1 MPYPLTFRQL
11 GRRGLAGD
19 PWMIALA
26 DFTLGRQLDDT
37 PTLWQAMFHPQIL
50 RDVVAEKFAA
60 PPKLI
65 YERKGPPF
73 PTESGSWRLQ
83 MFAISLLFSLP
94 LLLANWRRR
103 LVRTATAWATVY
115 LGLWGIALWGLAII
129 SSIAGVRW
137 NEVVLVLMPLDLA
150 LPFLGPS
157 KRRAYSRV
165 RVAGLMAVSL
175 LAAVGVFHQPLWIP
189 VLAAFV
195 PHAILAFD
203 LPHGLRAL
211 TKSVPDAGQE
221 IR

>member
-1 MPYPLTFRQL
+1 
-11 GRRGLAGD
+11 
-19 PWMIALA
+19 
-26 DFTLGRQLDDT
+26 
-37 PTLWQAMFHPQIL
+37 
-50 RDVVAEKFAA
+50 
-60 PPKLI
+60 
-65 YERKGPPF
+65 
-73 PTESGSWRLQ
+73 

-103 LVRTATAWATVY
+103 FVRTATAWATVY
-115 LGLWGIALWGLAII
+115 LGLWGIALWGVAII

-150 LPFLGPS
+150 LPFLGPT
-157 KRRAYSRV
+157 KRRSYSRV
-165 RVAGLMAVSL
+165 RVAGLMLVSL

-211 TKSVPDAGQE
+211 AKSVPEAGQE